1 MGCNVGSEGAQFT
14 PLNWEIRWGIALCT
28 AKAVASVHT
37 HITKHGDSL
46 VCGVIKSSNIL
57 IRTDFSAC
65 LSGYEIPYLVP
76 ARTIIRR
83 NPRRVAPE
91 LLSSHSYS
99 PMFTKKS
106 DVYSFGVLLL
116 ELITGEKPSV
126 TNLAEYVREKKKKE
140 GWTGVFDKKLGNV
153 IDNMH
158 KMYVIAKRCLSYNPN
173 ERPPMKRVVQ
183 EIQELK

>member
-1 MGCNVGSEGAQFT
+1 
-14 PLNWEIRWGIALCT
+14 
-28 AKAVASVHT
+28 
-37 HITKHGDSL
+37 
-46 VCGVIKSSNIL
+46 
-57 IRTDFSAC
+57 
-65 LSGYEIPYLVP
+65 
-76 ARTIIRR
+76 
-83 NPRRVAPE
+83 
-91 LLSSHSYS
+91 
-99 PMFTKKS
+99 MFTKKS

-153 IDNMH
+153 TDNMH

>member
-1 MGCNVGSEGAQFT
+1 MGCNVGSEGVQFT
-14 PLNWEIRWGIALCT
+14 PLKWKIRLEIALCT
-28 AKAVASVHT
+28 AKAVASIHS
-37 HITKHGDSL
+37 HMIKPGHSL
-46 VCGVIKSSNIL
+46 ICGVIKSSNIL

-65 LSGYEIPYLVP
+65 LSGYEIPYLIP
-76 ARTIIRR
+76 AEKIIRR

-91 LLSSHSYS
+91 LLCS

-126 TNLAEYVREKKKKE
+126 TNLVEYVREKKKKD
-140 GWTGVFDKKLGNV
+140 GWTGVFDKRLGNV

-158 KMYVIAKRCLSYNPN
+158 QMYGIAKSCLLYNPN
-173 ERPPMKRVVQ
+173 ERPPMNRVVQ
-183 EIQELK
+183 LIQELKHR